1 MDKIYDVYS
10 LGSAIVDV
18 QTQVDDNIITKLR
31 SAKGSMRPISEV
43 QLEEVMSIISTMQ
56 CFKSCGGSAANSI
69 IALAQLGG
77 QGVFSNMVG
86 GDEHGDIF
94 CKEMEKLGIKFNYN
108 LIQGHKT
115 STCVI
120 LVTPDTERT
129 MFTHLGASSYLSEEI
144 VNEDLIAKS
153 KWIYIEGYILSIP
166 KGPIIINKMLEIA
179 KKYQVQVA
187 FSCSD
192 IFVVDLYKS
201 KIEALADNLD
211 LVFANKNETQ
221 HFFETSNEQ
230 ECFENFKSKFKNVI
244 MTMGSKGVKYCV
256 NGESGEEPS
265 FKVKAVDTTGAG
277 DMFAG
282 TFLYGLTHE
291 LGLKNSIKLANF
303 LSAQVV
309 SQFGARL
316 NTIPDYSKVI
326 TL

>member
-1 MDKIYDVYS
+1 LDKIYDVYS
-10 LGSAIVDV
+10 LGSAVVDV

-31 SAKGSMRPISEV
+31 SEKGSMQLISEV
-43 QLEEVMSIISTMQ
+43 QLEEIMGIVNGMQ

-69 IALAQLGG
+69 IALTQLGG
-77 QGVFSNMVG
+77 KGIFSNMVG

-94 CKEMEKLGIKFNYN
+94 CKEMANLGITFNYN

-120 LVTPDTERT
+120 LITPDAERT

-144 VNEDLIAKS
+144 VNEDLISKS

-166 KGPIIINKMLEIA
+166 KGQVIINKMLETA
-179 KKYQVQVA
+179 KKHNVKVA
-187 FSCSD
+187 FSFSD

-201 KIEALADNLD
+201 KISALADKLD
-211 LVFANKNETQ
+211 LVFANKVETQ
-221 HFFETSNEQ
+221 RFFDIDDEQ
-230 ECFENFKSKFKNVI
+230 ECFNQFKSSFKNVV

-256 NGESGEEPS
+256 HNESATEPS
-265 FKVKAVDTTGAG
+265 FKVKAIDTTGAG

-282 TFLYGLTHE
+282 TFLYGLTHD
-291 LGLKNSIKLANF
+291 LTISQSIKLANF
-303 LSAQVV
+303 LSAKVV

-316 NTIPDYSKVI
+316 NEIPDYNEVI
-326 TL
+326 A